1 MKVQQRDIVELNYEL
16 PNGKFKA
23 HPALIISNSNVLETE
38 DIFYAVMISSNPM
51 NEEFNFEL
59 ENSMLTKPLS
69 KKSFIK
75 CQLIQSY
82 STDEVILRISSL
94 NQITFDKVLKKIFE
108 TVFKSILYTLIIKH
122 LAQQRYPQAGRHG
135 AASAVVFAV
144 QL

>member
-1 MKVQQRDIVELNYEL
+1 MRVQQRDIVELNYEL
-16 PNGKFKA
+16 PNGNFKT

-69 KKSFIK
+69 KKSFVK

-82 STDEVILRISSL
+82 TTDEVISKISAL
-94 NQITFDKVLKKIFE
+94 KQATF
-108 TVFKSILYTLIIKH
+108 
-122 LAQQRYPQAGRHG
+122 R
-135 AASAVVFAV
+135 
-144 QL
+144 

>member
-23 HPALIISNSNVLETE
+23 HPALVISNSNVLETE

-59 ENSMLTKPLS
+59 DNSMLTKPLS

-82 STDEVILRISSL
+82 STDEVISRISSL
-94 NQITFDKVLKKIFE
+94 NQIMFDKVLKKIFE
-108 TVFKSILYTLIIKH
+108 TVFKS
-122 LAQQRYPQAGRHG
+122 
-135 AASAVVFAV
+135 V
-144 QL
+144 

>member
-1 MKVQQRDIVELNYEL
+1 MKVQQRDIIELNYEL

-23 HPALIISNSNVLETE
+23 HPALVISNSNVLEAE

-59 ENSMLTKPLS
+59 NNSMLTKPLS

-82 STDEVILRISSL
+82 TTDEVISKISSV
-94 NQITFDKVLKKIFE
+94 NQTTFENILKRIVE
-108 TVFKSILYTLIIKH
+108 TVF
-122 LAQQRYPQAGRHG
+122 
-135 AASAVVFAV
+135 
-144 QL
+144 